1 MATGAGEPRVKT
13 ARKRREGR
21 KDGGQEVRRGAR
33 EAWYVA
39 MHEVNI
45 AICLASGFLSPRPE
59 ENAALDQHARAGCL
73 ILESGQASAKAI
85 AAARGGL
92 AYGSVAVA
100 EVELTA
106 EQARGEKLKA
116 LPLGQVKRLLFSSED
131 ERSEFLARTSAYGD
145 IPDDLL
151 PVGVAP
157 SAFGAADLIG
167 PETELEGREG
177 EPSRG
182 DLQEVEDLDRRAGA
196 LTAAIVTAATVN
208 TGGLIGELSGFG
220 QALGRSSSLGD
231 IAVQFA
237 EKIDR
242 SSDGAIYEELLRQLV
257 SLVSSESPD
266 SGFSAAVLL
275 RTLAERLGAG
285 TTVSSKV
292 SQFLDVARDVVA
304 MRRDVPQRAF
314 EDSAGSTIP
323 RAILLFLLNP
333 QADQLRAIAV
343 RTPLLGSRVYALAA
357 FLIGARAGL
366 TRLPKELKANRVH
379 FLAVAAFV
387 YGLAHGTVGP
397 LTVDQEWQ
405 DDGGMRARLMSG
417 ELLLAESRTP
427 PAKET
432 SEMISV
438 LSGSGINVKFSKV
451 EQRLVS
457 EPILA
462 GIGTTLGFELAKRPL
477 FPRTMA
483 CLASLSLVTAAKASA
498 KAKKTTIDVVAR
510 INAGAAS
517 TGVYARLRDGVS
529 MELLAFVQIP
539 LAREA
544 LETAVQSLTDTA
556 THLLAEFEA
565 VSASTADKGQ

>member
-21 KDGGQEVRRGAR
+21 KDGGQEVKRGAR

-106 EQARGEKLKA
+106 EQARGERLVA

-151 PVGVAP
+151 PVEVAP
-157 SAFGAADLIG
+157 SAFGAADLIDG
-167 PETELEGREG
+167 AADLNGAQG

-182 DLQEVEDLDRRAGA
+182 ELREVEDLDRRAGA
-196 LTAAIVTAATVN
+196 LMAAIVTAATVDA
-208 TGGLIGELSGFG
+208 GALIGELSGFG
-220 QALGRSSSLGD
+220 EGLGRSSSLGD
-231 IAVQFA
+231 LAVYFA
-237 EKIDR
+237 GKIDR
-242 SSDGAIYEELLRQLV
+242 SSDGAIYEELLRQIV
-257 SLVSSESPD
+257 SLVSSETPD
-266 SGFSAAVLL
+266 SGFSAAAVL
-275 RTLAERLGAG
+275 RTLAERLHDGA
-285 TTVSSKV
+285 KV
-292 SQFLDVARDVVA
+292 SPKINQFLDFARDVVA
-304 MRRDVPQRAF
+304 MRRDVPPHAF
-314 EDSAGSTIP
+314 EDSPGSTIP

-343 RTPLLGSRVYALAA
+343 RTPRLGPRVYALAA

-366 TRLPKELKANRVH
+366 TRLPKELKASRVQ
-379 FLAVAAFV
+379 FLSLAAFV
-387 YGLAHGTVGP
+387 YSLAHGTVGP
-397 LTVDQEWQ
+397 LIVDQDWQ

-427 PAKET
+427 PAREV

-451 EQRLVS
+451 EHRFVS

-462 GIGTTLGFELAKRPL
+462 GIGTALGFELAKRPV
-477 FPRTMA
+477 FPRTTA
-483 CLASLSLVTAAKASA
+483 CLASLSLVTASKASA
-498 KAKKTTIDVVAR
+498 KAKTKTSNAVAR
-510 INAGAAS
+510 MNSAAAS

-529 MELLAFVQIP
+529 IELLAFVQIP

-556 THLLAEFEA
+556 KHLLAEFEA
-565 VSASTADKGQ
+565 ESASTAEKGQ